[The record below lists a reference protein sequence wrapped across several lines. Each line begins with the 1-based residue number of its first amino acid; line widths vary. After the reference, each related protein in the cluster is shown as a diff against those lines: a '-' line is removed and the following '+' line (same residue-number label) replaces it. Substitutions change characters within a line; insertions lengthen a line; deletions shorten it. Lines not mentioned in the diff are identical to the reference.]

1 MSPTTTGRQAGQH
14 TGENASGQTGDK
26 AEANPVGE
34 ASENP
39 QASQSSGDENRQTS
53 PSAGDKD
60 QQTSPSAGSKA
71 SKETRQSAGHKAIEN
86 GQTSRSDKPGGTA
99 GQHPATTGAAPD
111 TISGGHL
118 VAKALKAEGVDTI
131 FTLCGGHII
140 DIYDGCVDEGISVID
155 VRHEQVAAHA
165 ADGYARITGRPGCA
179 VVTAGPGT
187 TDAVTGV
194 ANALRAESPM
204 LLIGGQGAL
213 SQHKMGSLQDLPH
226 VDMMTPITKFAATVP
241 HTARAADLVS
251 MAFREAF
258 AGAPGPSFLEIPRDV
273 LDARVPAENARIP
286 QSGRYRAS
294 TRNAGDPADVEKL
307 ADLLVH
313 AKKPAILLGS
323 QVWTTRATEPA
334 TELVR
339 ALNIPAYM
347 NGAGRGTLPPGD
359 PHHFQLS
366 RRYAFDNADV
376 IVIVGTPFDFRMG
389 YGKRLSPDAKV
400 VQIDLDYRTVGKNRD
415 IDLGIVGDAGQI
427 LAAVADAASG
437 RVDNGAVGRKPWL
450 EELRAVEEKA
460 KQKRLPQ
467 QHSDA
472 NPIHPYRLVHEINEF
487 LTEDSIYIGDGG
499 DIVTFSGQVVQ
510 PKAPG
515 HWMDPGPLGTL
526 GVGIPFVLAAKHA
539 RPDQEVVAL
548 FGDGAFSLTGWD
560 FETLVRFDLPFVG
573 IVGNN
578 SSMNQIRYGQAQKYG
593 LARERIG
600 NTLGDVPYDQF
611 ARMLGGY
618 GEEVRDPADIAPA
631 LRRARE
637 SGKPSLINVWVDP
650 DAYAPGTMNQT
661 MYK

>member
-1 MSPTTTGRQAGQH
+1 MTT
-14 TGENASGQTGDK
+14 S
-26 AEANPVGE
+26 AEPE
-34 ASENP
+34 
-39 QASQSSGDENRQTS
+39 Q
-53 PSAGDKD
+53 
-60 QQTSPSAGSKA
+60 
-71 SKETRQSAGHKAIEN
+71 
-86 GQTSRSDKPGGTA
+86 
-99 GQHPATTGAAPD
+99 
-111 TISGGHL
+111 ISGGHL

-140 DIYDGCVDEGISVID
+140 DIYDGCVDEGIAVVD

-165 ADGYARITGRPGCA
+165 ADGYARITGKPGCA

-194 ANALRAESPM
+194 ANAFRAESPM

-226 VDMMTPITKFAATVP
+226 VDMMTPITKFAANVP
-241 HTARAADLVS
+241 HTARIADMVS
-251 MAFREAF
+251 MAFREAN

-273 LDARVPAENARIP
+273 LDAKVPLSTARIP
-286 QSGRYRAS
+286 QAGHYRAS
-294 TRNAGDPADVEKL
+294 TRSAGDPRDIEKL

-323 QVWTTRATEPA
+323 QVWTTRATDSA
-334 TELVR
+334 IELVR
-339 ALNIPAYM
+339 TLNIPAYM

-389 YGKRLSPDAKV
+389 YGRRLSQNATV

-415 IDLGIVGDAGQI
+415 VDLGIVGDAD
-427 LAAVADAASG
+427 LVLSSVAQAASG
-437 RVDNGAVGRKPWL
+437 REDNGAMGRKVWL
-450 EELRAVEEKA
+450 EELQAVEEKA
-460 KQKRLPQ
+460 RQKRLE
-467 QHSDA
+467 HLRSDDM
-472 NPIHPYRLVHEINEF
+472 PIHPYRLVSEINDF

-499 DIVTFSGQVVQ
+499 DVVTFSGQVVQ
-510 PKAPG
+510 PKSPG

-526 GVGIPFVLAAKHA
+526 GVGVPFVLAAKLA
-539 RPDQEVVAL
+539 RPDKEVVAL

-560 FETLVRFDLPFVG
+560 FETLVRYNLPFVG

-578 SSMNQIRYGQAQKYG
+578 SSMNQIRYGQAAKYG
-593 LARERIG
+593 LERERVG
-600 NTLGDVPYDQF
+600 NTLGDVRYDQF
-611 ARMLGGY
+611 AKMLGGY
-618 GEEVRDPADIAPA
+618 GEEVRDPKDIGPA
-631 LRRARE
+631 LQRARE
-637 SGKPSLINVWVDP
+637 SGKPSLINVWIDP
-650 DAYAPGTMNQT
+650 DVYAPGTMNQT